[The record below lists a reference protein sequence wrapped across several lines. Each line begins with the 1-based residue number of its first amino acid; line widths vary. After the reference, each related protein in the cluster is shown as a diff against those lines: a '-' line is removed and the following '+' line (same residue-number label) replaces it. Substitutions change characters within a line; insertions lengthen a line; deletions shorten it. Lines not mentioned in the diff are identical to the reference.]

1 MIMTGTRWLQK
12 SPTLFVTTRTLAL
25 LPILLAP
32 LLIGLIFL
40 INLPLTLTFAV
51 AVALPEV
58 VDPEPLKPPASLVVV
73 VNASHLL
80 SPLLK

>member
-1 MIMTGTRWLQK
+1 MGR
-12 SPTLFVTTRTLAL
+12 A
-25 LPILLAP
+25 
-32 LLIGLIFL
+32 
-40 INLPLTLTFAV
+40 LPLFEDPNANGLNDVAV

-58 VDPEPLKPPASLVVV
+58 VDPEPLKPPASVLVV